1 MTQKTFTDQDIQDLK
16 ARLKEKPLSDRTLK
30 SLCPAANG
38 KPYDLK
44 DIGSRGLHVRVMPS
58 GQRTFVLVARYP
70 RHSQPARRALGVY
83 DDMSL
88 EEAHDKAA
96 QWRKDIKKKIDP
108 TRAEQQKQ
116 VEKEREQKNTFRA
129 VLAAFNKD
137 KLEGLRRGREVN
149 RDLEKLADD
158 TGWGGRPITE
168 ITALEVR
175 DVIKQYKDRGKIH
188 HAHNLLGYVRRLY
201 DWAIDQEVYAGLET
215 SPCDHLKPKKL
226 IGKKTQRTRVL
237 SDVELRAVWIA
248 AKRLGYPYGP
258 LFQLL
263 MLTGQRKSE
272 VAEMRWSEIDLVK
285 KLWIIPPERMKADA
299 AHVVPLSDDAV
310 AVLTSLP
317 RFDGDYVFSIRSG
330 ARPVAA
336 FSEYKRRYDAEIVKA
351 LKEHDPKAKL
361 SHFVI
366 HDLRRT
372 VRTRL
377 SAIPNISDLV
387 RELVIGHT
395 KPGLHKVY
403 DQYAYLDEKRF
414 ALDAWATKLRSIVEP
429 PPANVVELRVA
440 Q

>member
-1 MTQKTFTDQDIQDLK
+1 
-16 ARLKEKPLSDRTLK
+16 
-30 SLCPAANG
+30 
-38 KPYDLK
+38 
-44 DIGSRGLHVRVMPS
+44 
-58 GQRTFVLVARYP
+58 
-70 RHSQPARRALGVY
+70 
-83 DDMSL
+83 MSL

-108 TRAEQQKQ
+108 TTAEKQKQ

-129 VLAAFNKD
+129 VLAAYNKD

-168 ITALEVR
+168 ITALEVL
-175 DVIKQYKDRGKIH
+175 DVIKQYKDRGKLH
-188 HAHNLLGYVRRLY
+188 HAHNLLGDVRRPY
-201 DWAIDQEVYAGLET
+201 DWAIDQEVYAGLQT

-226 IGKKTQRTRVL
+226 FGKKTQRTRVL
-237 SDVELRAVWIA
+237 SDVELRAAWIG

-272 VAEMRWSEIDLVK
+272 VAEMRWSEIGDLAK
-285 KLWIIPPERMKADA
+285 KLWSLPPERVKANA
-299 AHVVPLSDDAV
+299 AHLVPLSDDAV

-317 RFDGDYVFSIRSG
+317 RFDGDYVFSIQSG

-336 FSEYKRRYDAEIVKA
+336 FSEYKRRYDAEILKA

-361 SHFVI
+361 AHFVI

-372 VRTRL
+372 VRTHL

-395 KPGLHKVY
+395 KPELHKVY

-414 ALDAWATKLRSIVEP
+414 ALDAWAGRLRSIVEP
-429 PPANVVELRVA
+429 PPANVVALGKARA
-440 Q
+440 